1 MRARLGGARYV
12 YLLSPEANELVFAHD
27 DWFSINEPM
36 KAIALVDGP
45 TSVVVSDGPDH
56 ARRRDILRPALAP
69 RAVSGYLDAVHLS
82 AREALSALPTDT
94 PVDAYPV
101 FRTAIRRSTLRA
113 LFGPAMAADAD
124 LFGDELQPL
133 LDLVD
138 LLPQMIDVHRRLN
151 TPRWRRAQDA
161 RQRLNDHVDGRIR
174 EAVTADAHSRDGVD
188 MLEVLIHGRDGTG
201 SGLTHQE
208 IRDQAITLVA
218 AGFATTSAA
227 MGWAV
232 YSLARHPQWQERA
245 RAEAEDLITGPSDM
259 DAVRALTV
267 LPAVVRETLRL
278 YPPATIS
285 ARRVE
290 QSFTVHGVHIH
301 EGQTIIMSPYA
312 THRDPRNHD
321 RANAFD
327 PDRWAVDRPAPG
339 TYIPWGG
346 GAHRCLGSHLAETE
360 LAIMLAHLVAAG
372 PFEPAGRRPRASSF
386 AAMRP
391 SHATIK
397 RSRSER

>member
-1 MRARLGGARYV
+1 MRGRLGGTRYV

-27 DWFSINEPM
+27 DWFSVGEPM

-45 TSVVVSDGPDH
+45 ASVVVSDGPDH
-56 ARRRDILRPALAP
+56 ARRRGVLRPALAP
-69 RAVSGYLDAVHLS
+69 RAVAGYLDAVHLS
-82 AREALSALPTDT
+82 AREALESLPAGT
-94 PVDAYPV
+94 PVDAFPI
-101 FRTAIRRSTLRA
+101 FRTAIRRATLRA

-124 LFGDELQPL
+124 LFGEELQPL

-138 LLPQMIDVHRRLN
+138 LLPQAIDVHCRLG
-151 TPRWRRAQDA
+151 TPRWRRAQAA
-161 RQRLNDHVDGRIR
+161 RGRLDDHVDRRIN
-174 EAVTADAHSRDGVD
+174 EAATADARPREGVD
-188 MLEVLIHGRDGTG
+188 MLDVLIHGREGVG
-201 SGLTHQE
+201 PGLTHQE

-232 YSLARHPQWQERA
+232 HCLARHPQWQERA
-245 RAEAEDLITGPSDM
+245 RPEAEALVTGPGDM

-267 LPAVVRETLRL
+267 LPAIVRETLRL

-290 QSFTVHGVHIH
+290 RPFTVHGVNVHVGETVIF
-301 EGQTIIMSPYA
+301 SPYV
-312 THRDPRNHD
+312 THRDPRNHQ
-321 RANAFD
+321 RPTAFD
-327 PDRWAVDRPAPG
+327 PDRWSDERPSPG

-360 LAIMLAHLVAAG
+360 LAVMLAHLVATG
-372 PFEPAGRRPRASSF
+372 PFRPAGRRPRATSF

-391 SHATIK
+391 SHASIV
-397 RSRSER
+397 RSTKVS